1 MIKTE
6 RFSLYLIISLS
17 IVAIISISMF
27 ILSYINY
34 ETGKQ
39 KLQNEIRYNSNT
51 SIIQLQKTLVHFIES
66 YQINEYE
73 KIIENEMGHK
83 SIMAI
88 VLEDFNMGK
97 ILGETTYIVGKI
109 RDESWNI
116 INLDTKK
123 STLLDIKNSSALIQK
138 KDIINEN
145 GIKIGIVTIYS
156 SDKFIKDEL
165 CTMIQRN
172 LITTLIITTVMIS
185 LLYFVLYLLVLNP
198 ISRII
203 DTISNSDKEG
213 LPKEDIELHSGTK
226 EMLNLSYTINKMVK
240 RIKESTQE
248 LEELNTRFKLTFEGI
263 NDGIWDWSLND
274 NHAYF
279 SDRWKSML
287 GFSKNDIGNN
297 INSFFELVHDDDKN
311 MIDEA
316 LNRHFKDPENNIFSI
331 EIRMR
336 TKNNSYKWI
345 RSRGKVI
352 LDEDSHPIRMLGT
365 HTDIDKN
372 KKLEEQI
379 IKEKLEF
386 ESIFRYTKDGIVITD
401 TKTNFIDFNDAYL
414 DITGL
419 TKEDLFKTSFL
430 ELVSSEDIDKITKGF
445 KTVIEKGHIEN
456 YEITAIVK
464 DDTRISL
471 NMSITLMPDKQRFLF
486 VIKDVTTLKTLEEQ
500 AKLASMGEMIG
511 NIAHQWRQPLSVI
524 TTAISGLKVKTGL
537 GIEIGTEEI
546 TEVSDAVIK
555 QAKYLSKTIDDF
567 RNFIRG
573 NKDYSQLSVKNMV
586 QDSISLIESALSNN
600 FIETVLDL
608 QDDIMIEGNKN
619 ELQQALINIINNAK
633 DVLREKVQEDED
645 KLLFISTKKID
656 NDNLQ
661 LTIKDSG
668 GGIPE
673 DILERIFVPYFT
685 TKNKLQGTGLG
696 LSMADKILR
705 ERHNATISVFNENFT
720 YKDKHYRGASFVIK
734 FHKDKKD

>member
-6 RFSLYLIISLS
+6 RFSLYLFISFSIIT
-17 IVAIISISMF
+17 IISISMF

-34 ETGKQ
+34 ESGKE
-39 KLQNEIRYNSNT
+39 KLQNEIRYNSKT
-51 SIIQLQKTLVHFIES
+51 SIVQLQKTLVHFIES

-97 ILGETTYIVGKI
+97 VLGENTYIVGKI
-109 RDESWNI
+109 RDKNWKI
-116 INLDTKK
+116 INLDPNKTTI
-123 STLLDIKNSSALIQK
+123 SDIKNSSALIQK
-138 KDIINEN
+138 KDIINDN
-145 GIKIGIVTIYS
+145 GVKIGIITIYS
-156 SDKFIKDEL
+156 SDKFVKDEL
-165 CTMIQRN
+165 FTMIKRN
-172 LITTLIITTVMIS
+172 MISTLLITLVMIL

-198 ISRII
+198 ISKII

-213 LPKEDIELHSGTK
+213 LPKEDIDLHSGTK

-248 LEELNTRFKLTFEGI
+248 LENLNTRFKLTFEGI
-263 NDGIWDWSLND
+263 NDGIWDWDLTN

-287 GFSKNDIGNN
+287 GFSKNDISNN
-297 INSFFELVHDDDKN
+297 INSFFELIHDDDKI

-316 LNRHFKDPENNIFSI
+316 LNRHFKDPENNIFSV
-331 EIRMR
+331 ELRMHS
-336 TKNNSYKWI
+336 KDGNYKWI
-345 RSRGKVI
+345 RSRGKAI
-352 LDEDSHPIRMLGT
+352 LDENSKPVRMLGT

-372 KKLEEQI
+372 KRLEDQI

-386 ESIFRYTKDGIVITD
+386 ESIFKYTKDGIVITD
-401 TKTNFIDFNDAYL
+401 IEGNFIDFNDAYL
-414 DITGL
+414 NII
-419 TKEDLFKTSFL
+419 DLDKKTLLQTNFL
-430 ELVSSEDIDKITKGF
+430 KFISSEDIHKITKGF
-445 KTVIEKGHIEN
+445 KTVIEQGHIEN

-464 DDTRISL
+464 DDKRISL

-524 TTAISGLKVKTGL
+524 TTAISGLKVKNGL
-537 GIEIGTEEI
+537 GIEIGSNEI

-573 NKDYSQLSVKNMV
+573 NKDYSQLSIKNMV
-586 QDSISLIESALSNN
+586 QDSISLIESALNNN

-608 QDDIMIEGNKN
+608 QDDMMIEGNKN

-633 DVLREKVQEDED
+633 DVLRENVQEDED

-656 NDNLQ
+656 DDKLQ

-720 YKDKHYRGASFVIK
+720 YKGKQYKGASFVIK
-734 FHKDKKD
+734 FHKENKE